1 VLVSPIVR
9 EDRMAIRIQLACMA
23 TFIPWAVMCSA
34 AADPLDPK
42 APVAAPVHRSAF
54 DNYRRHDDVKPLPW
68 RQANDTVERIGGW
81 RSYAREASQPPAAAS
96 APQAPS
102 APAPRSE
109 PPKPAPGHGGH
120 KH

>member
-1 VLVSPIVR
+1 MLSLF
-9 EDRMAIRIQLACMA
+9 IRLAA
-23 TFIPWAVMCSA
+23 PWALALGTCA
-34 AADPLDPK
+34 ALAQTPRSNSRADPLD
-42 APVAAPVHRSAF
+42 AAASVPPARHESALKS
-54 DNYRRHDDVKPLPW
+54 YRRFEDLQLVPW